1 MDDTITRICPRT
13 CDRCPDSGEEPGE
26 PEGQERQGSYSLI
39 PFKDDIN
46 CNEVLFEFLIYIH

>member
-26 PEGQERQGSYSLI
+26 PEGQERQGSYYLLWQALSI
-39 PFKDDIN
+39 
-46 CNEVLFEFLIYIH
+46 